1 MPRGS
6 EGLPEMHVHQEPQNV
21 TLCGNRIFAEVPKG
35 QMEMRTSW
43 GGWGLS
49 PVPGVLVGDRRG
61 PKETHGRSHRKTE
74 SGETL
79 SQARSPWSHQKL
91 EEPGR
96 SPLRALGGSMALRTP

>member
-43 GGWGLS
+43 GGWAAKS
-49 PVPGVLVGDRRG
+49 SAWCPCWRQTRTQRG
-61 PKETHGRSHRKTE
+61 TW
-74 SGETL
+74 
-79 SQARSPWSHQKL
+79 A
-91 EEPGR
+91 EP
-96 SPLRALGGSMALRTP
+96 